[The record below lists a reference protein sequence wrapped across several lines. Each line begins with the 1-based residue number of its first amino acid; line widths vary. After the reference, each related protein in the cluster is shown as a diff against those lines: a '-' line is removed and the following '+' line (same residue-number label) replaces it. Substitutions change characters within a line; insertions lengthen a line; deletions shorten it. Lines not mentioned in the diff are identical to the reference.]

1 MVPLKIEYS
10 TDGETWQEGTST
22 ADEGGT
28 FQKGATQ
35 FVWGLVSSTNNFLVD
50 DITFEGI
57 TYDESV
63 TEVISAP
70 MDETADVVREEYFDL
85 SGRRIIP
92 GDATKGVVIRR
103 SYLSNGTVKVDK
115 LLKN

>member
-1 MVPLKIEYS
+1 MVPCVCLRNVENHA
-10 TDGETWQEGTST
+10 ST

-35 FVWGLVSSTNNFLVD
+35 FVWGLASSTNNFLVD

-70 MDETADVVREEYFDL
+70 LDETADVVREEYFDL

-92 GDATKGVVIRR
+92 GDATKGVMIRR